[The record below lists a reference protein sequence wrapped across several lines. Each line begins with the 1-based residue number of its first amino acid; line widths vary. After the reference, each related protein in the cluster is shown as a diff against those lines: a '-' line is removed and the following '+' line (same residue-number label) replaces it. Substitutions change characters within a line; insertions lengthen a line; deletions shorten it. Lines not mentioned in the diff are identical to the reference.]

1 MKNIVIT
8 GANQGIGYH
17 MVEQLLAD
25 GNIVAVLDL
34 DIENL
39 QMLKNKYKDRLL
51 SCICD
56 MEDTEAVTNTID
68 KIAASFGS
76 IDIAVHNACCCTFD
90 SMETTNEDVYRKVFN
105 VNYFGAL
112 RLTKAVIPYMKKQK
126 NGRIIFTSSG
136 VGVTGFFRISPYA
149 SSKGAIEALAKCL
162 SIEYQN
168 DGITFHII
176 HPPLTRTKSAEPL
189 PIPKEFKADPKTVGY
204 GLARHLQSKGFVI
217 CHSFGQ
223 KVQTKFCYL
232 FPLAFGR
239 FMSKITARCEGV
251 SNTEVK

>member
-8 GANQGIGYH
+8 GANQGIGYY
-17 MVEQLLAD
+17 MAERLLAD
-25 GNIVAVLDL
+25 GNAVAVLDL
-34 DIENL
+34 NIENL
-39 QMLKNKYKDRLL
+39 QELKSKYKDRLL

-76 IDIAVHNACCCTFD
+76 IDIAVHNACYCTFD
-90 SMETTNEDVYRKVFN
+90 SMEATGEDIYKKVFN

-112 RLTKAVIPYMKKQK
+112 RLTKALIPYMKKQK

-136 VGVTGFFRISPYA
+136 VGVTGFFKISPYA
-149 SSKGAIEALAKCL
+149 SSKGAIESLAKCL
-162 SIEYQN
+162 SIEYQYY
-168 DGITFHII
+168 GITFHII

-204 GLARHLQSKGFVI
+204 GIARHLQSKGFVI

-223 KVQTKFCYL
+223 KIQTKLCYL

-239 FMSKITARCEGV
+239 LMSKMTARSEEAG
-251 SNTEVK
+251 NTEAK

>member
-8 GANQGIGYH
+8 GANQGIGYY
-17 MVEQLLAD
+17 MAERLLAD
-25 GNIVAVLDL
+25 GNAVAVLDL
-34 DIENL
+34 NIENL
-39 QMLKNKYKDRLL
+39 QELKSKYKDRLL

-76 IDIAVHNACCCTFD
+76 IDIAVHNACYCTFD
-90 SMETTNEDVYRKVFN
+90 SMEATGEYIYKKVFN

-112 RLTKAVIPYMKKQK
+112 RLTKALIPYMKKQK

-136 VGVTGFFRISPYA
+136 VGVTGFFKISPYA
-149 SSKGAIEALAKCL
+149 SSKGAIESLAKCL
-162 SIEYQN
+162 SIEYQYY
-168 DGITFHII
+168 GITFHII

-204 GLARHLQSKGFVI
+204 GIARHLQSKGFVI

-223 KVQTKFCYL
+223 KIQTKLCYL

-239 FMSKITARCEGV
+239 LMSKMTARSEEAG
-251 SNTEVK
+251 NTEAK